1 MSSVSSITSTQ
12 EKQPPSNSQRRCDA
26 LLEQLT
32 MPLKN
37 PMASLIQNQP
47 AAVVLSPGSKDS
59 LESTKDA
66 NVSQQT
72 TTDIKVKFW
81 I

>member
-1 MSSVSSITSTQ
+1 
-12 EKQPPSNSQRRCDA
+12 
-26 LLEQLT
+26 

-66 NVSQQT
+66 NVSQQA
-72 TTDIKVKFW
+72 TTDVKVKFW